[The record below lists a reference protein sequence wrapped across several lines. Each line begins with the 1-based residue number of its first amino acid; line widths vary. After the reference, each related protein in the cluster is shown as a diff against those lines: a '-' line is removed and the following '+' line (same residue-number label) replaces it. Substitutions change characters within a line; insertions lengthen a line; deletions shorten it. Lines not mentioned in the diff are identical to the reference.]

1 MTGYYTSIK
10 LTEKI
15 ENIQIRNSMYKI
27 IFDNLFT
34 QKFVF
39 KLDSHLTQD
48 VKNKL
53 DQLKDVWPDVHKY
66 IVELDR

>member
-39 KLDSHLTQD
+39 KLDSDLTQD